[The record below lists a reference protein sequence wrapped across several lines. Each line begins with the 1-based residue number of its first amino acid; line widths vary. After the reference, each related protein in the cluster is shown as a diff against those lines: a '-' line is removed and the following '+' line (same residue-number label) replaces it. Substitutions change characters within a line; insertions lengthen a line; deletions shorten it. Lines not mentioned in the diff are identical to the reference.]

1 MPPGWLRSS
10 SSTGQWASSLQFT
23 NILIYQVNLQKVKGA
38 VEASQSVRVRS
49 TPTEERSPR
58 LWPLNPASTITALL
72 SEGCNYF
79 GDPPLHATALG
90 KRVRLP
96 VTSPPLFSFKMR
108 LQGNLKLVW
117 LEKGSLMPD
126 ACINRAEHSVTVC
139 KAGREAL
146 PAPIPT
152 GPPRKTREE
161 EREHGATARNG
172 STLSH
177 GF

>member
-1 MPPGWLRSS
+1 M
-10 SSTGQWASSLQFT
+10 
-23 NILIYQVNLQKVKGA
+23 KGM
-38 VEASQSVRVRS
+38 VEALQSVGVRS
-49 TPTEERSPR
+49 TPTGARSPR
-58 LWPLNPASTITALL
+58 LWPLNPASTITTLL
-72 SEGCNYF
+72 SKGCICF

-90 KRVRLP
+90 KLVRLP

-108 LQGNLKLVW
+108 LQGNLKLMW

-126 ACINRAEHSVTVC
+126 ACINRAEHSVIVC

-152 GPPRKTREE
+152 GPPIKTREE

>member
-1 MPPGWLRSS
+1 M
-10 SSTGQWASSLQFT
+10 
-23 NILIYQVNLQKVKGA
+23 KGM
-38 VEASQSVRVRS
+38 VEALQNVGVRF
-49 TPTEERSPR
+49 TPTGARSPR

-72 SEGCNYF
+72 SEGCICF

-90 KRVRLP
+90 KLVRLP

-108 LQGNLKLVW
+108 LQGNLKLMW

-126 ACINRAEHSVTVC
+126 ACINRAEHSVIVC

>member
-1 MPPGWLRSS
+1 MSVLDLHPQERGVRGCGRSIQPAQSLHCYPRGLHLLWGPP
-10 SSTGQWASSLQFT
+10 
-23 NILIYQVNLQKVKGA
+23 K
-38 VEASQSVRVRS
+38 
-49 TPTEERSPR
+49 
-58 LWPLNPASTITALL
+58 
-72 SEGCNYF
+72 
-79 GDPPLHATALG
+79 LHATALG

-152 GPPRKTREE
+152 GPPRKAREE